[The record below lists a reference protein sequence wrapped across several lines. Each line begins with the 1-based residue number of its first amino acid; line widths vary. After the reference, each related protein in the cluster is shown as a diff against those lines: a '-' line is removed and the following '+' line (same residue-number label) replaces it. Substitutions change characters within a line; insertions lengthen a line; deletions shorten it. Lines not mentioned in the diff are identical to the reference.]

1 MATDGVPAVGKQVP
15 AEQGAFRAQR
25 KIGYLLRRLSF
36 LFFSFLQSSTAVS
49 SSNFYNKVNY

>member
-36 LFFSFLQSSTAVS
+36 LFFGPPQLCPVPIFII
-49 SSNFYNKVNY
+49 K